1 MSRISSSILRKPTRG
16 VRYETEE
23 PRMPGLW
30 NSTRGP
36 GAHRPSTAA
45 GTGDISTVADRT
57 GSPPKVGRATGR
69 ATLMR
74 GMMIAIAAFGLSTLC
89 GCSLFVLAGK
99 MIWGDPVV
107 PSDFRLRTGV
117 NLAKEK
123 KKLLVVC
130 TTPESIKAELPSLQ
144 LDLTEAIHRNLRRHD
159 VPVVDSDRVANWID
173 ESGGFF
179 ADLTELAEQFDP
191 DYIAQIEV
199 ERLTFREENSPAMYR
214 GRANGTVYVYEV
226 VREGDTRRTFQVFVK
241 EFRVEYPRHY
251 PVSADQ
257 MSLKVFQRRFLDEL
271 SGTLSRMFYDY
282 RPGEDI

>member
-1 MSRISSSILRKPTRG
+1 MSCP
-16 VRYETEE
+16 
-23 PRMPGLW
+23 W
-30 NSTRGP
+30 NSTS
-36 GAHRPSTAA
+36 RPRADGGHTAI
-45 GTGDISTVADRT
+45 GTQGISAATDST
-57 GSPPKVGRATGR
+57 GSSSSLRRVTGR
-69 ATLMR
+69 HAVIR
-74 GMMIAIAAFGLSTLC
+74 GMMIAVAAFGLSTLC

-214 GRANGTVYVYEV
+214 GRANGSVYVYEV